1 VNKSSGEHRR
11 IKAKRSPVANLPK
24 TPNERR
30 DIYDHTFVKTDSSAD
45 GVCFALLGFVLSFW
59 PKSSLSQTVL
69 TQQQAGSVLGIEKV
83 AAQADGTVS
92 GEIRN
97 NSKNTVRD
105 VQLFVRYTFLWK
117 NEYHPGK
124 ESPSAAFY
132 PTISGDIA
140 PGGSLP
146 FKFTPTPPLPKRT
159 DGRFQTPSVSIAGF
173 TQVIQQAAK

>member
-1 VNKSSGEHRR
+1 MITFLSKSIRGLMVLVFLLSGF
-11 IKAKRSPVANLPK
+11 I
-24 TPNERR
+24 T
-30 DIYDHTFVKTDSSAD
+30 
-45 GVCFALLGFVLSFW
+45 SFW
-59 PKSSLSQTVL
+59 SNPSFSQTVL
-69 TQQQAGSVLGIEKV
+69 SQQQAGSVLSIEKV
-83 AAQADGTVS
+83 AAQPDGTVT

-105 VQLFVRYTFLWK
+105 VQLFIRHTFLWK
-117 NEYHPGK
+117 DEFHPGT

-159 DGRFQTPSVSIAGF
+159 DGRFEAPSVSIAGF
-173 TQVIQQAAK
+173 TQIIPQSK